1 MLKKLIKYD
10 FRSCWKKFRL
20 LWAALLGLAVITGIL
35 VGRAGLGLF
44 GSQGKAATPNAAAAG
59 TVSTIVFSCFMC
71 AAVVVAVM
79 YVCDEFYN
87 GLLGS
92 RGYLMFSLPVKTSS
106 LILSKGI
113 VAVLMETI
121 SCLTA
126 VLSIFL
132 MAAFVDPGNMA
143 DVIRKIWQ
151 AITTGDLLAHAPGG
165 LWLFLLECVILF
177 IFTAALF
184 NAEIHAAISLGH
196 LAKKNRSAWALII
209 YFGLSALGTLIP
221 IKLSDWG
228 VAGSISK
235 GIMRISAKSTLFRP
249 DMTESILFVLII
261 ILGEAAA
268 TLVFYFVEKYVLEH
282 KLNLE

>member
-1 MLKKLIKYD
+1 
-10 FRSCWKKFRL
+10 
-20 LWAALLGLAVITGIL
+20 
-35 VGRAGLGLF
+35 
-44 GSQGKAATPNAAAAG
+44 
-59 TVSTIVFSCFMC
+59 
-71 AAVVVAVM
+71 
-79 YVCDEFYN
+79 
-87 GLLGS
+87 
-92 RGYLMFSLPVKTSS
+92 MFSLPVKTSS

-121 SCLTA
+121 SCITA

-132 MAAFVDPGNMA
+132 MATFVDPGNMA

-151 AITTGDLLAHAPGG
+151 AITTEDLLAHAPGG
-165 LWLFLLECVILF
+165 LWLFLLEGVLLF
-177 IFTAALF
+177 LATAALF

-209 YFGLSALGTLIP
+209 YFGLSALGTLVP

-228 VAGSISK
+228 VAGAISR
-235 GIMRISAKSTLFRP
+235 GIMRIAAKSTLFHP
-249 DMTESILFVLII
+249 DMTESILIALII

-268 TLVFYFVEKYVLEH
+268 TAVFYLIEKYILEH